1 MIMECMV
8 KFIFSDESL
17 PEVIKNYVAKD
28 FLRARHKAVDLINPC
43 LEEWNDSYMDAVNGE
58 DDMKYNAFIADKQNE
73 ILDELNKKWISPVR
87 LFADE
92 YADIAGKFKIYNNEY
107 TIHMIL
113 EPVSKES

>member
-17 PEVIKNYVAKD
+17 PEVIKKSVARD
-28 FLRARHKAVDLINPC
+28 FLRARHEAVDLLNPHF
-43 LEEWNDSYMDAVNGE
+43 EEWNNSYTDEVNGE

-73 ILDELNKKWISPVR
+73 ILDEFNKKWISPVK

-92 YADIAGKFKIYNNEY
+92 YADIAGKFKLYNNEY
-107 TIHMIL
+107 TIL
-113 EPVSKES
+113 YT